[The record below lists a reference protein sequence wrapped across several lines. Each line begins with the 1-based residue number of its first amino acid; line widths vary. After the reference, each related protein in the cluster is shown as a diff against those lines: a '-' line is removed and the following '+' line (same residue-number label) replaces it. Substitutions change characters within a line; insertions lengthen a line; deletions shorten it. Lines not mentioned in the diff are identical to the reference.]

1 MKDEEIDQILRQT
14 LSPIVP
20 DECLNQNLKREM
32 EEKKVKRFNI
42 KKMIILASACCLL
55 VGTVSMAASGKIVTI
70 IAGSGLSAVTDYDQ
84 LFRLEEMAGFEVD
97 AVETFSN
104 GYAFSEMYIDNYTG
118 LDSGNNVVSEN
129 KGISISYEKAGED
142 MLFLKTEN
150 SIYHDEEE
158 RTPAQ
163 TVNIN
168 GVAVNYYVD
177 TCEWVTVEYEVTAEE
192 LVARERSDDNS
203 SDGADENSKDQVS
216 SAVWVK
222 DGVRYELISLY
233 KATPAEVLLEMAEE
247 LIQTP

>member
-1 MKDEEIDQILRQT
+1 MKDEKIDQLLRQT
-14 LSPIVP
+14 LSPIIP
-20 DECLNQNLKREM
+20 DERLNQNLKREM
-32 EEKKVKRFNI
+32 EEKKVKRFSI
-42 KKMIILASACCLL
+42 KKTVILAAACCLL

-84 LFRLEEMAGFEVD
+84 LFRLEEMSGFEVD

-104 GYAFSEMYIDNYTG
+104 GYAFSEMYIDNYMG

-150 SIYHDEEE
+150 AIYHDEEE

-163 TVNIN
+163 TVNID
-168 GVAVNYYVD
+168 GVEVNYYVD

-192 LVARERSDDNS
+192 LVARERSDYNN

-233 KATPAEVLLEMAEE
+233 KAAPAEVLLEMAEE